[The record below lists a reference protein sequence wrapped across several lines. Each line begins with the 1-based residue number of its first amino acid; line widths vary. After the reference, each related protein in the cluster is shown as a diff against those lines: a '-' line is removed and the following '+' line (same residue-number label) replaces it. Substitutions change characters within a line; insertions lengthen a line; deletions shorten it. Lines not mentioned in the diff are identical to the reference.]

1 MKQKKSALNYL
12 IKLMR
17 MNKLFIPYT
26 IIVLSSLIVV
36 AILYFLTLY
45 CGVGVDIVSF
55 IVLFY
60 IAYRLHKKK

>member
-1 MKQKKSALNYL
+1 MK
-12 IKLMR
+12 

-36 AILYFLTLY
+36 AILYFLALY